1 MSGKL
6 LKSRN
11 ILFAKDGHKRLQIYS
26 YVMMNIYKYIHYQ
39 YFNIIICMNQIS
51 INHNMYYILM
61 KPYNNKKIYNKI
73 HMNINN

>member
-26 YVMMNIYKYIHYQ
+26 YVMMNIYKYIHY
-39 YFNIIICMNQIS
+39 
-51 INHNMYYILM
+51 
-61 KPYNNKKIYNKI
+61 
-73 HMNINN
+73 